1 MKRIILLMMLAVL
14 LVSCSQSPTSP
25 LSNTAWQVISV
36 NGNALEA
43 QNIPTLRFGTGT
55 IEGKGL
61 CNSYSAEYQVN
72 GDALTI
78 TPVVATEMACEDVIF
93 NIVEQDFLGA
103 LNVVTGFAIRGDD
116 LQLLD
121 LNGAV
126 IVLLRKA
133 P

>member
-1 MKRIILLMMLAVL
+1 MNRLILLVMTVVL
-14 LVSCSQSPTSP
+14 LVSCSQAVTSP

-36 NGNALEA
+36 NGNAVEG
-43 QNIPTLRFGTGT
+43 QNVPTLRFDAST

-93 NIVEQDFLGA
+93 NIIEQDFFGA
-103 LNVVTGFAIRGDD
+103 LNVVTGYAIRGDD